1 MLKLTLKKKKKNLHS
16 SKGTVNRQV
25 TNQGKIITKHISK
38 RELPQ
43 LNNKR

>member
-1 MLKLTLKKKKKNLHS
+1 MLKLTLKKKNLHS
-16 SKGTVNRQV
+16 SKGTMNRQV
-25 TNQGKIITKHISK
+25 TNQGKIITKHVYK